1 MKSSSTVRL
10 LVGSLFIIL
19 GAVLL
24 LRVTG
29 VLEMF
34 DLPYYLISW
43 QMVLIV
49 LGIFL
54 LATEGNRVGG
64 LILILIGGVFLA
76 REVFD
81 TTFREIIMFVIPV
94 ILLFAGVALLFPR
107 FFSKKKR
114 YGTKKSVTDKVDD
127 IEMVSI
133 FSDDKRI
140 VQSDRFRGGEV
151 VCIFAGSELHF
162 KEATLAPDH
171 NELEVVCIFGGCT
184 LIVPRDWTIRSEAVN
199 IFAGLSDKRYKTS
212 NDKKPADPE
221 KTLTIKGFLLFGGLD
236 IKSV

>member
-1 MKSSSTVRL
+1 MKSSITVRI

-19 GAVLL
+19 GAILL

-49 LGIFL
+49 LGVFL

-64 LILILIGGVFLA
+64 LILVLIGGVFLA

-81 TTFREIIMFVIPV
+81 TTLREIIMFVIPI
-94 ILLFAGVALLFPR
+94 ILVFAGVALLFPR
-107 FFSKKKR
+107 FFRKKKR
-114 YGTKKSVTDKVDD
+114 HRTKKGVTDKVDD
-127 IEMVSI
+127 IEIVSI
-133 FSDDKRI
+133 FSDDKRT

-151 VCIFAGSELHF
+151 VCIFAGADINFRET
-162 KEATLAPDH
+162 TLAPDN

-184 LIVPRDWTIRSEAVN
+184 LIVPGDWTIRSEAVN
-199 IFAGLSDKRYKTS
+199 IFAGMSDKRYKS
-212 NDKKPADPE
+212 SDDKPKDPE